1 VDLFFRSQRSCAESI
16 LQKLPSESQDILLS
30 LIFDN
35 NGEILD
41 SAKKADIKFSEI
53 QRMKAADNLE
63 SNEDEKKEYEV
74 YDESIKPTAEQKR
87 KHNEMIKQ
95 MYSLKEHYLYTLP
108 QLLVENKG
116 SWIGFYYK
124 ASNKIAHF
132 IEKTE
137 EAVDEKIRKLR
148 PLPVSYV
155 AKIEKNWKPKPEQ
168 VYPIEINGAWLD
180 TEMRSVEILL
190 K

>member
-1 VDLFFRSQRSCAESI
+1 
-16 LQKLPSESQDILLS
+16 
-30 LIFDN
+30 
-35 NGEILD
+35 
-41 SAKKADIKFSEI
+41 
-53 QRMKAADNLE
+53 
-63 SNEDEKKEYEV
+63 
-74 YDESIKPTAEQKR
+74 
-87 KHNEMIKQ
+87 

-132 IEKTE
+132 LENTE

-180 TEMRSVEILL
+180 TEMRPSVEILL
-190 K
+190 KQAASTPRLLKCIIDTGSESGVALTENFTSTCAYKSKGYDTDHEY